1 MTEQGEAKLA
11 CALRM
16 RIIQAKAAM
25 EARKLANCKEASL
38 EVAETIR
45 RAANDRETTLI
56 HTALWQRERGE

>member
-25 EARKLANCKEASL
+25 EARKLQGHNSSL
-38 EVAETIR
+38 EVAYTIQ
-45 RAANDRETTLI
+45 RAAYDRETALI
-56 HTALWQRERGE
+56 HTALWQRERSE